1 MLGAALLLYFAA
13 FNLLEALLPSLIAKL
28 APAAGKGTA
37 MGVYSSSQF
46 TGAFIGGV
54 AGGAIY
60 GAVGAAGVFLMAA
73 AVVALWLVLTITM
86 RKPRYLSSMVVKM
99 DAQHTAE
106 PEQLSARLSAVPG
119 VAEVVVI
126 PEEKV
131 AYLKVDGTELDRD
144 ALNVLIAPPAG
155 TGSVRT
161 G

>member
-1 MLGAALLLYFAA
+1 
-13 FNLLEALLPSLIAKL
+13 
-28 APAAGKGTA
+28 
-37 MGVYSSSQF
+37 
-46 TGAFIGGV
+46 
-54 AGGAIY
+54 
-60 GAVGAAGVFLMAA
+60 
-73 AVVALWLVLTITM
+73 VVVLWLVLTITM

-99 DAQHTAE
+99 DSQHSAE

-144 ALNVLIAPPAG
+144 ALNVLIAPPTG